1 MGPLSQLDRTQKL
14 LGGLDIAQTIGLEIG
29 ALNCPMLRPPEARI
43 RYVDHTDQ
51 ATLRE
56 KYANEAGVRPED
68 IVPVDAVWGDHTL
81 AECFPGE
88 QFDYVIASHVMEHVP
103 DAVGWMAEIA
113 SVLRPGGQLIMALP
127 DRRYSFDLERR
138 DTSLA
143 DWVDNHLRGVR
154 RPTPGQVFDFNAN
167 SIDWDHMRAWF
178 SPAPARHRHY
188 VGRDYALEQAR
199 LAQHGAYVDVHCS
212 VFTARALLELL
223 DGLLEL
229 GLLAYRLDRFYVA
242 PVGSGE
248 MSLILRREPDG
259 ADPEAARATIRAM
272 LESGVD
278 TEGLELDTLVEP
290 VPTLGV
296 VEDPRVAQ
304 LEHALAAMQASTS
317 WKITAPL
324 RAAMRRLRPA

>member
-1 MGPLSQLDRTQKL
+1 
-14 LGGLDIAQTIGLEIG
+14 
-29 ALNCPMLRPPEARI
+29 
-43 RYVDHTDQ
+43 
-51 ATLRE
+51 
-56 KYANEAGVRPED
+56 
-68 IVPVDAVWGDHTL
+68 
-81 AECFPGE
+81 
-88 QFDYVIASHVMEHVP
+88 
-103 DAVGWMAEIA
+103 
-113 SVLRPGGQLIMALP
+113 MALP

-143 DWVDNHLRGVR
+143 DWVDNHLRRVR

-167 SIDWDHMRAWF
+167 SVDWDHMRAWF
-178 SPAPARHRHY
+178 SPAPAQHRHY
-188 VGRDYALEQAR
+188 VGRDYALEQAL
-199 LAQHGAYVDVHCS
+199 LAQGGAYVDVHCS

-259 ADPEAARATIRAM
+259 ADPQAARATIRAM
-272 LESGVD
+272 LDSGVD
-278 TEGLELDTLVEP
+278 SEGLELDTRVEP
-290 VPTLGV
+290 APELVAL
-296 VEDPRVAQ
+296 EDPRIAQ
-304 LEHALAAMQASTS
+304 LEHALAVMRASTS